1 MQVRP
6 LTSTVGDVKLHG
18 VINASH
24 DSLADF
30 SIALTVEDTLAR
42 AKELLQQGCV
52 GIDLGAAGSTQFA
65 DRVSTDEEWG
75 RLEGKVEALSA
86 LGIELSIDTWN
97 PEIMERALDA
107 GANFMNASDG
117 LQNPAMI
124 DLAADRTV
132 PVVLPFLNGNDPKSL
147 EFVTGD
153 PLETI
158 LPWFETTL
166 VNLER
171 SGIKKEQLILDPG
184 TGFGPA
190 DWVWEERFKFQEQ
203 IYRNLERLRVFGLP
217 IYIALPW
224 KMEDGR
230 RELLD
235 ILLDVGFDYG
245 RTHVPEQVL
254 NARRE
259 ILGE

>member
-24 DSLADF
+24 DSLANF

-75 RLEGKVEALSA
+75 RLEGKVDALSA

-97 PEIMERALDA
+97 PE
-107 GANFMNASDG
+107 
-117 LQNPAMI
+117 MI

-147 EFVTGD
+147 EFVAGD

-203 IYRNLERLRVFGLP
+203 IYKNLERLRVFGLP

-259 ILGE
+259 IFGE

>member
-1 MQVRP
+1 
-6 LTSTVGDVKLHG
+6 VGEVKLHG

-30 SIALTVEDTLAR
+30 SIATTVGETIAR
-42 AKELLQQGCV
+42 AKDLLQQGCI
-52 GIDLGAAGSTQFA
+52 GIDIGAAGSTQYA
-65 DRVSTDEEWG
+65 DRVSTEEEWQ
-75 RLEGKVEALSA
+75 RLDGKLQALA
-86 LGIELSIDTWN
+86 ELEIELSIDTWN

-117 LQNPAMI
+117 LQDPAMVEI
-124 DLAADRTV
+124 AADRGV
-132 PVVLPFLNGNDPKSL
+132 PVILPFLNGDDPKSL

-153 PLETI
+153 PLATI
-158 LPWFETTL
+158 LLWFE
-166 VNLER
+166 NALER
-171 SGIKKEQLILDPG
+171 LDQAGVNKEQLILDPG

-190 DWVWEERFKFQEQ
+190 DWAWEDRFRFQEK
-203 IYRNLERLRVFGLP
+203 IYRNLERLRVFELP

-230 RELLD
+230 RDLLD

-245 RTHVPEQVL
+245 RTHIPEQIL
-254 NARRE
+254 EAQRE
-259 ILGE
+259 LDGT